1 MLDVPNTGME
11 TELKPMKTL
20 TGVVENG
27 IVKLPPKT
35 RVRDGS
41 RVVLTILGRKVKYRE
56 PLQTPQMDAE
66 DIAFV
71 RACRRSINEAMRAEE
86 R

>member
-1 MLDVPNTGME
+1 
-11 TELKPMKTL
+11 MKTI

-27 IVKLPPKT
+27 VVKLPPKA

-41 RVVLTILGRKVKYRE
+41 KVIMMVMDKKRRRSMP
-56 PLQTPQMDAE
+56 PLDPKLDEEDAQ
-66 DIAFV
+66 FV

-86 R
+86 E